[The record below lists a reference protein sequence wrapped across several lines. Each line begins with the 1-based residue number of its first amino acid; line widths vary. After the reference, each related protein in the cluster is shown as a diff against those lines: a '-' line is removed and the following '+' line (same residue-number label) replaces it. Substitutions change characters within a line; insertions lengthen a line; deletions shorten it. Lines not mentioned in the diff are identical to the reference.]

1 VSTGVHGDQA
11 RTTLTCPRCGTGRL
25 DPAATTDGFTACP
38 RCGHHAA
45 TSYVAEALWLEQQ
58 DGLLHARLDWVLA
71 RVVAGDARVEPVAH
85 PEPGAPAPARRP
97 VEIQTV
103 LLSGGALLL
112 IVAAVVFAAVA
123 WDRLGAGGQVT
134 VLVTLAAALSAAA
147 HALRASYRSTAEALA
162 AIAAGIAAV
171 ALLAAPRL
179 GLGSDWMRER
189 PDAWAGVAFALLTVL
204 AVVLARASR
213 LVAWRVTS
221 VAALVA
227 AAFSAALAG
236 GGGSSVAPLGCAGL
250 AVAATAVLLVP
261 PDRSGGYRGEATWA
275 GAGLGGLAVIAGL
288 AGYQHLDQAV
298 AWAGAWSVVA
308 LGAGLLIIPARR
320 TGPVTGMAPV
330 AAVVAGL
337 AVGQVPPLL
346 AVGWSPAMW
355 VAIPGLA
362 LCGAALLAAAGTRTF
377 RGTAAGTGF
386 GSAVG
391 TMSGTA
397 SGRLLLAGDVAAA
410 TLWIVSLPVL
420 AAGGTVSAAQV
431 SAYLGIV
438 AGSLLAVSFMPGRV
452 ALAWIAAVVG
462 TAALWVLLADR
473 EVATLEVYTGGGAAL
488 LLVAGVLQ
496 RRIRPSLDSLVVL
509 GPALGMLALP
519 SALLALA
526 QAQAGEDPVRAAL
539 VILGGA
545 GLAALGARLRIKAAL
560 LVGVLAAVV
569 AGLGQVLALAHL
581 VPRWMALAVAGTL
594 LLLAGF
600 STERL
605 GRAGRHAWRT
615 TRQMR

>member
-1 VSTGVHGDQA
+1 MSTGVHGDQA
-11 RTTLTCPRCGTGRL
+11 RTTLSCPRCRTGRL

-38 RCGHHAA
+38 HCGHGAA
-45 TSYVAEALWLEQQ
+45 TGYVAEALWLEQQ

-71 RVVAGDARVEPVAH
+71 RVTAGDARAEPMVH
-85 PEPGAPAPARRP
+85 PAPGTPAPARRP
-97 VEIQTV
+97 VEIQAV

-112 IVAAVVFAAVA
+112 VVAAVVFAAVA
-123 WDRLGAGGQVT
+123 WDRLGAGGQIA
-134 VLVTLAAALSAAA
+134 VLVTLVAALSAAA
-147 HALRASYRSTAEALA
+147 HGLRASYRSTAEALA
-162 AIAAGIAAV
+162 AIAAGVAAV

-189 PDAWAGVAFALLTVL
+189 PAAWAAVAFALLTVL

-221 VAALVA
+221 AAALVA
-227 AAFSAALAG
+227 AAFSAALAA
-236 GGGSSVAPLGCAGL
+236 GGGSSIAPLGCAGL

-261 PDRSGGYRGEATWA
+261 PDRSRGYRGEATWA

-288 AGYQHLDQAV
+288 AGYQHLDQAA
-298 AWAGAWSVVA
+298 AWAGAWSVVG
-308 LGAGLLIIPARR
+308 LGAVLLVVPPRGA
-320 TGPVTGMAPV
+320 GPVTGMAGPV

-346 AVGWSPAMW
+346 AAGWSLDRW
-355 VAIPGLA
+355 VAVPGLA
-362 LCGAALLAAAGTRTF
+362 LCGAALLGAADTVPGTRD
-377 RGTAAGTGF
+377 
-386 GSAVG
+386 
-391 TMSGTA
+391 GTA
-397 SGRLLLAGDVAAA
+397 SGTVPSTRSHRLGLAGDVAAA
-410 TLWIVSLPVL
+410 TLWIASLPVL
-420 AAGGTVSAAQV
+420 AASGTVSAAQASV
-431 SAYLGIV
+431 YLGIV
-438 AGSLLAVSFMPGRV
+438 ACSLLALSFMPGRV

-462 TAALWVLLADR
+462 TASLWVLLADD
-473 EVATLEVYTGGGAAL
+473 EVATLEVFTGSAAAL
-488 LLVAGVLQ
+488 LLVAGLLQ
-496 RRIRPSLDSLVVL
+496 RRVRPSLGSLVVL

-526 QAQAGEDPVRAAL
+526 QAPTGDDPLRAAL

-545 GLAALGARLRIKAAL
+545 GLAALGARLRVKAAL
-560 LVGVLAAVV
+560 IVGVLATVV
-569 AGLGQVLALAHL
+569 AGLGQVLALVHL
-581 VPRWMALAVAGTL
+581 VPRWVALAVAGTL

-605 GRAGRHAWRT
+605 GRAGRHAWRA